1 MTAPTSTVSSTSK
14 RTSIRVPATGDGI
27 SVSTLSV
34 ETSSSGSSTSTVSPT
49 SFSQDVMV
57 PSVTDSPSSGI
68 STSEALPEPPDFF
81 GFSDFFSSSAES
93 SLASST
99 VSLSSLD
106 SDSSMASSEGTS
118 ASSSSESSESSDA
131 AASASPMRAMTAPT
145 STVSSTSARTSTRVP
160 ATGDGIS
167 VSTLS
172 VETSSSGSSTSTVSP
187 TSFSQVVMVPSVT
200 DSPSSGIST
209 SVALPEPPDFF
220 GFSDL
225 SSDFSSSA
233 ASSSAASSAS
243 SSSASSA
250 ESSEP
255 ESPDSSS
262 SPILAM
268 TSPTSTVSS
277 SSARI
282 SSSTPAT
289 GDGISVSTLS
299 VETSS
304 KGSSTSTVSPT
315 FFSQVVIVPSVT
327 DSPSSGISTEV
338 AMCALLDNRS
348 IVGDHELGY
357 RFANSPAYAACP
369 TCRVAARRACA
380 GVRFGLARGRRPGG
394 AGAAAL
400 TGGGA
405 RLLCDARRHPRRPG
419 SCFATPVATRAGR
432 AVYSPARSS
441 SAANMVRT
449 GTPVARFGV

>member
-1 MTAPTSTVSSTSK
+1 
-14 RTSIRVPATGDGI
+14 
-27 SVSTLSV
+27 
-34 ETSSSGSSTSTVSPT
+34 
-49 SFSQDVMV
+49 
-57 PSVTDSPSSGI
+57 
-68 STSEALPEPPDFF
+68 
-81 GFSDFFSSSAES
+81 
-93 SLASST
+93 
-99 VSLSSLD
+99 
-106 SDSSMASSEGTS
+106 
-118 ASSSSESSESSDA
+118 
-131 AASASPMRAMTAPT
+131 
-145 STVSSTSARTSTRVP
+145 
-160 ATGDGIS
+160 
-167 VSTLS
+167 
-172 VETSSSGSSTSTVSP
+172 
-187 TSFSQVVMVPSVT
+187 MVPSVT

-394 AGAAAL
+394 AGTAAL

-419 SCFATPVATRAGR
+419 SCLATPAATRSGP
-432 AVYSPARSS
+432 AVYLPARSS